1 MKQILNTKIVALALA
16 TVGLGLTSCSDEFMQ
31 EKKDLNKVS
40 EVIYNDYNGA
50 RARVDDVYSWAQPDG
65 SKSVDKVTGANNL
78 GSDDDLH
85 GKSTEEYVGLGDFI
99 DPEMELVP
107 HSNLD
112 NTAPD
117 FFQRENKVQSSPWGI
132 IRNINDAI
140 RGIENGNLS
149 QSEKNELLG
158 QLYFWRAWRYY
169 NFVKWYGGVPIIT
182 SVLEPVE
189 GPGVPRSTT
198 KDCFDLIFSDLDT
211 AASMLMEA
219 TANGGWK
226 DSATDW
232 GRVTAG
238 TAMALKGRVMN
249 LWASPMFN
257 RANDKSRWEAAYNY
271 IKESIAT
278 INACGY
284 HLVDAKA
291 DNAKAWADMFVSS
304 SYKNPEAIML
314 TLYNTIDKE
323 TDSDHAKNSGWEQSI
338 RPKNT
343 DGNGGKKPSQMM
355 VDLFPMKD
363 GKVPSA
369 YTAYT
374 NLPHS
379 EIEYDANCPWM
390 NRDPRF
396 YRTFAFPG
404 VRWTYSGT
412 PSVATYP
419 SAADYTVWSYVWYH
433 NDNKDDV
440 AKFRGSASGLGPDG
454 NTSAK
459 AFYIRKRSCDADA
472 CSITNYVYSS
482 GFSMSATPW
491 IEIRYAEV
499 LLNYAEAAAGA
510 GQLDVAIAQLR
521 ALRER
526 VGYTGDCGIDSSMD
540 QATTMAAVLYERQ
553 IELAYEG
560 KRFDDM
566 RRWMLYDG
574 GATQGDLKASWAPT
588 GWNNNTCD
596 WLGFNAF
603 NGQRR
608 ENYEFYATTGQDAD
622 GDGVNDPLL
631 GGINTEDDP
640 IAAASIA
647 RPAGIN
653 LNEATDTEWE
663 ALKAWYDANLQCRK
677 HAGDGYNETTGIGL
691 SVNFRPQ
698 YYFLGLSGRG
708 LSNNADLEQTIGW
721 VHAQQNDTPGTF
733 DPLAE

>member
-1 MKQILNTKIVALALA
+1 MNTKIVALALA
-16 TVGLGLTSCSDEFMQ
+16 TIGLGLTSCSDEFMQ

-40 EVIYNDYNGA
+40 EIIYDDYNGA
-50 RARVDDVYSWAQPDG
+50 RGRVDDVYSWAQPDG
-65 SKSVDKVTGANNL
+65 SKSVDAVTGANNL
-78 GSDDDLH
+78 GSDDNIH
-85 GKSTEEYVGLGDFI
+85 GKSTEEYVGLGKFV
-99 DPEMELVP
+99 DPQIELAPSGENV
-107 HSNLD
+107 
-112 NTAPD
+112 APD
-117 FFQRENKVQSSPWGI
+117 FFQNENKVQSSPWGI

-140 RGIENGNLS
+140 RGISNGNLS
-149 QSEKNELLG
+149 ESEKNELLG

-182 SVLEPVE
+182 EVLEPVE
-189 GPGVPRSTT
+189 GPGTPRSSA
-198 KDCFDLIFSDLDT
+198 KECFQLIFDDLDK
-211 AASMLMEA
+211 AAEMLKEA
-219 TANGGWK
+219 TTNGGWK

-232 GRVTAG
+232 GRVTTG

-257 RANDKSRWEAAYNY
+257 RKNDPARWEAAYNY
-271 IKESIAT
+271 IKESIPV
-278 INACGY
+278 INSCGY
-284 HLVDAKA
+284 GLVDASTA
-291 DNAKAWADMFVSS
+291 NAKAWADMFVSS

-314 TLYNTIDKE
+314 TLYNTIDKQA
-323 TDSDHAKNSGWEQSI
+323 DSDHSKNSKWEQSI

-363 GKVPSA
+363 GKRPSTYSA
-369 YTAYT
+369 YY
-374 NLPHS
+374 NLPAS
-379 EIEYDANCPWM
+379 EIEYDENCPWM

-404 VRWTYSGT
+404 VRWTYNGT
-412 PSVATYP
+412 PSSAIYP
-419 SAADYTVWSYVWYH
+419 AAADYTVWSYVWYH
-433 NDNKDDV
+433 DDNKENV
-440 AKFRGSASGLGPDG
+440 AKFRSSAGSMGPDG
-454 NTSAK
+454 NESAK
-459 AFYIRKRSCDADA
+459 AFYIRKRSCDADVSTA
-472 CSITNYVYSS
+472 NYVYAA
-482 GFSMSATPW
+482 GFDMSATPW

-510 GQLDVAIAQLR
+510 GQMSVAIDQLR
-521 ALRER
+521 ALRQR
-526 VGYTGDCGIDSSMD
+526 VGYTGDCGIDGSMD
-540 QATTMAAVLYERQ
+540 QNTTMAAVLYERQ

-574 GATQGDLKASWAPT
+574 GATQVSGAPVTWAPS

-608 ENYEFYATTGQDAD
+608 ENYEFYATTNEDLDAD
-622 GDGVNDPLL
+622 GIKDPLI

-640 IAAASIA
+640 IVAAGVA

-653 LNEATDTEWE
+653 LNDATDTDWE
-663 ALKAWYDANLQCRK
+663 ALKAWYDQNLASRK
-677 HAGDGYNETTGIGL
+677 FSGDDYHDQTGVSFTI
-691 SVNFRPQ
+691 NFRPQ
-698 YYFLGLSGRG
+698 YYFLGLAGRG
-708 LSNNADLEQTIGW
+708 INNNTTLEQTIGW
-721 VHAQQNDTPGTF
+721 TNPKQNDTAGTF